1 MDVLIYSGQ
10 ELFILDGDALLQFVL
25 DDPLLA
31 FGRSGDPS
39 LQLLHAT
46 YLLEKTVD
54 DLLKK
59 DTMFEIVF
67 FESQAHASI
76 HTGAPAYVSAA
87 RRLARSILIRRANL
101 PDTKVHRF
109 ESLDDDEW
117 KTWYQRKRVR
127 PLSPPSSRR
136 ASSVALSITDLT
148 PPSRCPQPMYVLGH
162 DGGLQTKEGELQAER
177 ILIQRQALY
186 DTVHQ
191 SLPYVLLQAAE
202 LTDTKVRPRRHSVFS
217 SVTCVSY

>member
-127 PLSPPSSRR
+127 PPPPLSLSSPSPSTSADDLLGATAPRKGGKGGRQVAQGACRR
-136 ASSVALSITDLT
+136 VQREAREPLGALRHPQGASLSSSSPLLAL
-148 PPSRCPQPMYVLGH
+148 
-162 DGGLQTKEGELQAER
+162 
-177 ILIQRQALY
+177 
-186 DTVHQ
+186 
-191 SLPYVLLQAAE
+191 LPLL
-202 LTDTKVRPRRHSVFS
+202 LRTR
-217 SVTCVSY
+217 